1 MKINFKF
8 NQKKLGLKLYQI
20 KFVYNKKYIY
30 LLKTP
35 RKCHENI

>member
-8 NQKKLGLKLYQI
+8 NQKKLGLKLCQI
-20 KFVYNKKYIY
+20 KFVHSKKYIY
-30 LLKTP
+30 LLKTH